1 MPTRRGA
8 TLDLVF
14 NKLGLVGSVTFK
26 GSLGCGTYEMVEFKI
41 LREARTAYNFGADP
55 HGHKAKAHGK
65 KGVTG
70 HSQNGLTKVKSRLTN
85 LVVLYNRV
93 RALMDKGR
101 AMAFIYLDLHK
112 AYDTVPHDMLVSK
125 LKKA

>member
-1 MPTRRGA
+1 MA
-8 TLDLVF
+8 F
-14 NKLGLVGSVTFK
+14 W
-26 GSLGCGTYEMVEFKI
+26 GSLSGKEENNPHFYKEKRKAPDATGQSVHLCSWQD
-41 LREARTAYNFGADP
+41 FGADP

>member
-1 MPTRRGA
+1 MLQASQFT
-8 TLDLVF
+8 
-14 NKLGLVGSVTFK
+14 SVS
-26 GSLGCGTYEMVEFKI
+26 GKI
-41 LREARTAYNFGADP
+41 LEQIPMDTRLRHMEN
-55 HGHKAKAHGK
+55 

-70 HSQNGLTKVKSRLTN
+70 HGQNGFTEVKSRLTN

-101 AMAFIYLDLHK
+101 AMVFIYLDLHK
-112 AYDTVPHDMLVSK
+112 AYDTVPHDMLLSK